1 MGFCIFYSFHQL
13 NISHPWFEKLRR
25 VLRRHILWTKNIRNE
40 PQQAEISGKEKIMK
54 AKPTRLLYYYP
65 GKYDAQYMLEM
76 DNGWYY
82 LASPKQNTAYVFNQP
97 LSLPSFY
104 MGATWPKSS
113 DELSPET
120 KKEILDTIKT
130 GNGKEAAVYRQDGQ
144 KTMKIHG
151 PREIILTSTKKS
163 PA

>member
-1 MGFCIFYSFHQL
+1 
-13 NISHPWFEKLRR
+13 
-25 VLRRHILWTKNIRNE
+25 
-40 PQQAEISGKEKIMK
+40 MK

-82 LASPKQNTAYVFNQP
+82 LAFPKQNTAYVFNQP

-120 KKEILDTIKT
+120 KKEILDTIK
-130 GNGKEAAVYRQDGQ
+130 NGKWERGSGISPRWTEDDENTWP
-144 KTMKIHG
+144 KRNHIDIHK
-151 PREIILTSTKKS
+151 EIPGVKF
-163 PA
+163 